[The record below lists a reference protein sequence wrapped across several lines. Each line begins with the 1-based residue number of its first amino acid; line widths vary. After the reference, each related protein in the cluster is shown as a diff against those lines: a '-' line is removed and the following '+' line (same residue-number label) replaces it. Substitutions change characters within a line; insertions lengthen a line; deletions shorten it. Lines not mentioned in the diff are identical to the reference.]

1 MKNKPKLNFKNNFIL
16 LALITVIIMI
26 FSLKDDFD
34 EILKILTQVN
44 VLWIIVA
51 IVLVIVYWG
60 FRAISII
67 IFAKKFNDN
76 YKSKE
81 GMKLVMATQFFNAI
95 TPFAS
100 GGQPFQVYML
110 RKNKLKTNEAISVV
124 AVNFICYQIA
134 LVLIGIIAI
143 LSNSIFYVFNK
154 VTLLQHLVTIGL
166 SVNIIVTIITLIL
179 VFSKKCNK
187 GIAKFCINLL
197 NKIKIIKNKDE
208 TIKQINDKLSE
219 FNKSGKILINNKKDF
234 IMGILYNLISITCL
248 YLVPIAVIFSI
259 GDYTSINAFKSIICS
274 AYTMMIGSF
283 VPLPGGTGG
292 IEFGFLNFFGQY
304 LKGPILKTLMLMWRF
319 FTYYFGMF
327 VGAITF
333 NVMERRK

>member
-1 MKNKPKLNFKNNFIL
+1 MKNKPKLNLKNNFIL
-16 LALITVIIMI
+16 LALITVLVMV
-26 FSLKDDFD
+26 FSLKDDFND
-34 EILKILTQVN
+34 ILKILTQVN
-44 VLWIIVA
+44 ILWIIVA
-51 IVLVIVYWG
+51 ICLVFTYWG

-67 IFAKKFNDN
+67 IFAKKFNED
-76 YKSKE
+76 YKTKE

-134 LVLIGIIAI
+134 LVLIGITAI
-143 LSNSIFYVFNK
+143 LSNIIFHIFNK
-154 VTLLQHLVTIGL
+154 VTFLQYLVTIGF
-166 SVNIIVTIITLIL
+166 SVNVVVTIITLIL

-197 NKIKIIKNKDE
+197 NKIKIIKNKEE
-208 TIKQINDKLSE
+208 TIKKINDKLSE

-234 IMGILYNLISITCL
+234 IMGIIYNLISITCL

-259 GDYTSINAFKSIICS
+259 GDYTSINVFKSIICS

>member
-1 MKNKPKLNFKNNFIL
+1 MKNKPKLNFKNNFIV

-51 IVLVIVYWG
+51 ICLVFTYWG
-60 FRAISII
+60 FRAVSII
-67 IFAKKFNDN
+67 IFAKKFNNN
-76 YKSKE
+76 YQSKD
-81 GMKLVMATQFFNAI
+81 GMKLVIATQFFNAI

-110 RKNKLKTNEAISVV
+110 RKNKLKMNEAISVV

-134 LVLIGIIAI
+134 LVLIGILAI
-143 LSNSIFYVFNK
+143 LSNSIFHVFNK
-154 VTLLQHLVTIGL
+154 VTLLQHLVTLGF
-166 SVNIIVTIITLIL
+166 SVNVVVTIITLTL
-179 VFSKKCNK
+179 VFSKKINK

-197 NKIKIIKNKDE
+197 NKIKVIKNKDE
-208 TIKQINDKLSE
+208 TIKKINDKLSE
-219 FNKSGKILINNKKDF
+219 FNKSGKILINNKKDY
-234 IMGILYNLISITCL
+234 IIGIIYNIISIISL
-248 YLVPIAVIFSI
+248 YLVPVAVIFSI
-259 GDYTSINAFKSIICS
+259 GNYTSINAFQAVVCS
-274 AYTMMIGSF
+274 SYTMMIGSF

-304 LKGPILKTLMLMWRF
+304 LTGLILKTLMLLWRF

-327 VGAITF
+327 IGAITF
-333 NVMERRK
+333 NIIERRK

>member
-1 MKNKPKLNFKNNFIL
+1 MKNKPKLNFKNNFIV

-51 IVLVIVYWG
+51 ICLVFTYWG
-60 FRAISII
+60 FRAVSII

-124 AVNFICYQIA
+124 AVNFICYQMA

-143 LSNSIFYVFNK
+143 LSNSIFHVFNK
-154 VTLLQHLVTIGL
+154 VTLLQHLVTIGF

-208 TIKQINDKLSE
+208 TIKKINDKLSE

-248 YLVPIAVIFSI
+248 YLVPVAVIFSI

-327 VGAITF
+327 VGVITF